1 MKKSTLL
8 KSNEKDFLFEEVTVE
23 ELIAGYQNGEY
34 TAQEVVQ
41 SYLDRIHELEQ
52 FYNAFTFMN
61 PNALEDAKNIDR
73 LREEGAELGP
83 LAGIPIVIKEAVDVA
98 GFPSTFGW
106 APLCKE
112 SGGIELMPV
121 KDAPVV
127 ARLKEAGAI
136 ILGKTNIPAFS
147 CAYNANNSWDG
158 PTYNAV
164 NRSISPGGSSS
175 GTATAVSGNFA
186 VLGVAEETAGSIQ
199 VPAAAQALVGIK
211 PSFGLIPNVGV
222 TPLGGTTRDVLGPHA
237 RTVQDAALMLSVM
250 AGYSKED
257 PKTISSI
264 GNIPKNG
271 YTSFLDKNFLQG
283 KRLGLYGPGWRT
295 QELSA
300 ETQKLYLAA
309 IEVLKAQGAEVVED
323 PFAGTGLAEY
333 VSSKGGPSA
342 LVGLGLETFFYDLE
356 KYLKHLNPEDPSLS
370 IKTVFDKAK
379 SIPWTEDGPLALVH
393 DYVNAET
400 AEADHSILPDLSE
413 FYETKG
419 ELLRMIHQV
428 MEDKGLDGFVYPQ
441 MPTAIPSI
449 QENVVQSTTIS
460 EINISG
466 LPLITVPAGY
476 YESGSPFA
484 LAFLGKMWSEGE
496 LIGMAYAYEQATKH
510 RKAPVLYPEY

>member
-1 MKKSTLL
+1 M
-8 KSNEKDFLFEEVTVE
+8 
-23 ELIAGYQNGEY
+23 
-34 TAQEVVQ
+34 
-41 SYLDRIHELEQ
+41 
-52 FYNAFTFMN
+52 
-61 PNALEDAKNIDR
+61 
-73 LREEGAELGP
+73 
-83 LAGIPIVIKEAVDVA
+83 
-98 GFPSTFGW
+98 
-106 APLCKE
+106 
-112 SGGIELMPV
+112 
-121 KDAPVV
+121 
-127 ARLKEAGAI
+127 
-136 ILGKTNIPAFS
+136 
-147 CAYNANNSWDG
+147 
-158 PTYNAV
+158 
-164 NRSISPGGSSS
+164 
-175 GTATAVSGNFA
+175 
-186 VLGVAEETAGSIQ
+186 
-199 VPAAAQALVGIK
+199 
-211 PSFGLIPNVGV
+211 
-222 TPLGGTTRDVLGPHA
+222 
-237 RTVQDAALMLSVM
+237 
-250 AGYSKED
+250 
-257 PKTISSI
+257 
-264 GNIPKNG
+264 
-271 YTSFLDKNFLQG
+271 
-283 KRLGLYGPGWRT
+283 
-295 QELSA
+295 
-300 ETQKLYLAA
+300 YLAA

-484 LAFLGKMWSEGE
+484 LAFFGKMWSEGE